1 MSETLSPRVAEILE
15 ESRRALLAHAEAA
28 RLGIEGGETL
38 SGGLA
43 LEAARARLTE
53 QGIDPDA
60 CMEEEL
66 AAALAAVGEFED
78 DLAIV
83 PEDAPPEPEPAVG
96 TDLDRA
102 ARRLLAERGETL
114 TERSYLIAL
123 DVVGRRSR

>member
-66 AAALAAVGEFED
+66 AAA
-78 DLAIV
+78 
-83 PEDAPPEPEPAVG
+83 P
-96 TDLDRA
+96 
-102 ARRLLAERGETL
+102 
-114 TERSYLIAL
+114 
-123 DVVGRRSR
+123 RSRPWASSRTIWRSSRRTRHPSPSQPSAEAKPTSTTSSISRSTGRSW